1 MRISRRRLGRVTC
14 RVIGLI
20 GAVAVAAFVAGCGGS
35 ETVTETVTVPSTAK
49 TGLGPPKERVEFGHI
64 SSLTR
69 EDTHY
74 RMRFDPAWFLS
85 GETANDAAAED
96 GAVEP
101 GQPVPNDNYVVDEGH
116 RLLTYVVPDTA
127 RVTVITESG
136 DPAQLGAT
144 TISVEELAQ
153 LVDGTSSIELFEPL
167 DTGVWITFDIDTVR
181 TIDQQYKP

>member
-1 MRISRRRLGRVTC
+1 VL
-14 RVIGLI
+14 
-20 GAVAVAAFVAGCGGS
+20 VAVVVTVIVSGCGGTK
-35 ETVTETVTVPSTAK
+35 TVAETVTVPATTK
-49 TGLGPPKERVEFGHI
+49 TGLGPPSERVEFGHI
-64 SSLTR
+64 SSLVR
-69 EDTHY
+69 AGDHY

-85 GETANDAAAED
+85 GETANRAAAED

-127 RVTVITESG
+127 RVTVLTETG

-144 TISVEELAQ
+144 TISVAELAR
-153 LVDGTSSIELFEPL
+153 LVDETSSLKLFEPL
-167 DTGVWITFDIDTVR
+167 DTGVWITFDIEAVR